1 MSAMNTLTLTQN
13 AGHLKSGWLIL
24 MVAVLSWPLASW
36 GTTTTTL
43 SGKVIHIV
51 DGDTFDVL
59 DAAREKHRIRVSCMD
74 TPEKGQAFY
83 RRAKDALADLIA
95 GRDVI
100 VQSYKKDRYGRL
112 VGEVVGI
119 DLCLRM
125 IESGM
130 AWHNLPYAREL
141 APGRASILVEAEQG
155 AQSRHDGLWAD
166 SSPQPPWELRRQQRE
181 SHR

>member
-1 MSAMNTLTLTQN
+1 VSDQSNKMSAMNTLTLTQN

-83 RRAKDALADLIA
+83 RRANDALADLIA

-100 VQSYKKDRYGRL
+100 VPVLQKGSLRSIGRGGRGHRSMSQDDRVR
-112 VGEVVGI
+112 
-119 DLCLRM
+119 D
-125 IESGM
+125 GM
-130 AWHNLPYAREL
+130 A
-141 APGRASILVEAEQG
+141 
-155 AQSRHDGLWAD
+155 
-166 SSPQPPWELRRQQRE
+166 
-181 SHR
+181 